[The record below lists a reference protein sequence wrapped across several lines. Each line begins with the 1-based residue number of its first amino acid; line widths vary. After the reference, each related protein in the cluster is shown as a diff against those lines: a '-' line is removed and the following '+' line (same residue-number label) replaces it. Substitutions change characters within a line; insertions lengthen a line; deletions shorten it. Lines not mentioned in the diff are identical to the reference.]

1 MKAKVEAYERHGGII
16 DRFNQGGAIVSGEG
30 GGGLGGG
37 GGGGGA
43 LMVPVPA
50 VYPSPLVRRNSD
62 SSSREQQ
69 QIYNNNPLPMSDDYY
84 NVKGGRRSYEGDMD
98 PEARIALIKLQKER
112 ERDRENAL
120 KEIEV

>member
-1 MKAKVEAYERHGGII
+1 VKAKVEAYERHGGII
-16 DRFNQGGAIVSGEG
+16 DRFNQGGAIVSGD
-30 GGGLGGG
+30 GGGL
-37 GGGGGA
+37 GGGGA

-62 SSSREQQ
+62 SSSSREQQQ

>member
-16 DRFNQGGAIVSGEG
+16 DRFNQGGAIVSGD
-30 GGGLGGG
+30 GGGLG

-62 SSSREQQ
+62 SSSSREQQQ

>member
-1 MKAKVEAYERHGGII
+1 VKAKVEAYERHGGII

-37 GGGGGA
+37 GG
-43 LMVPVPA
+43 VPA

-62 SSSREQQ
+62 SSSSREQQ

>member
-16 DRFNQGGAIVSGEG
+16 DRFNQGGAIVSGD
-30 GGGLGGG
+30 GGGL
-37 GGGGGA
+37 GGGGA

-62 SSSREQQ
+62 SSSSREQQ

>member
-1 MKAKVEAYERHGGII
+1 MKAKVEAYERHGGI
-16 DRFNQGGAIVSGEG
+16 VPGEG
-30 GGGLGGG
+30 GGGGGL
-37 GGGGGA
+37 GGGGA
-43 LMVPVPA
+43 LMVPVPT

-62 SSSREQQ
+62 SSREQQ
-69 QIYNNNPLPMSDDYY
+69 QIYNNVPMSDDYH
-84 NVKGGRRSYEGDMD
+84 VKGGGRRSYEGDID

>member
-1 MKAKVEAYERHGGII
+1 VKAKVEAYERHGGII
-16 DRFNQGGAIVSGEG
+16 DRFNQGGAIVSGD
-30 GGGLGGG
+30 GGGL
-37 GGGGGA
+37 GGGGA
-43 LMVPVPA
+43 LMVPVPS

-62 SSSREQQ
+62 SSSSREQQ

>member
-16 DRFNQGGAIVSGEG
+16 DRFNQGGAIVSGD

-62 SSSREQQ
+62 SSSSREQQ
-69 QIYNNNPLPMSDDYY
+69 QIYNNPLPMSDDYY